1 MDGHSILLFCSPGC
15 RSGNHHLFPLSIWQ
29 VQEVV
34 ELGADL
40 IGHKTSGSNWTEPI
54 KKCLSVPIPQW
65 FSTHFT
71 PFRTV
76 YNALQNLYHIARHKL
91 NVFFWLQV
99 GKKYQN
105 LKTPWKILRLEMR
118 RWAQTIR
125 WISFNKHDMILKFP
139 SSKLRVGS
147 SHAEIMSR
155 CSTQVPSCINVEN
168 LGDSCL
174 ISKWRDDG

>member
-99 GKKYQN
+99 GKN
-105 LKTPWKILRLEMR
+105 
-118 RWAQTIR
+118 IR
-125 WISFNKHDMILKFP
+125 I
-139 SSKLRVGS
+139 SKLHERSWDLKWDGEHKLYGEFLS
-147 SHAEIMSR
+147 
-155 CSTQVPSCINVEN
+155 INMTWSLNFPRQNSGWEA
-168 LGDSCL
+168 LML
-174 ISKWRDDG
+174 R